1 MENGEYPFYE
11 SIRTV
16 LQLPVPDEEKKAQLE
31 KMGVASTMLNAI
43 HLQMSEKA
51 AAGDVQAAKYLR
63 DTAAVPAGTKDAAG
77 EIPEGFDLSALT
89 DDQLRAIAAKAS
101 AGEL

>member
-1 MENGEYPFYE
+1 MENGECPFYE
-11 SIRTV
+11 SICAV

-31 KMGVASTMLNAI
+31 RMGVENTMLNAI
-43 HLQMSEKA
+43 HLQLSEKA

-63 DTAAVPAGTKDAAG
+63 DTAIPPACTKEELQ

-89 DDQLRAIAAKAS
+89 DDELRAIAARS
-101 AGEL
+101 ARKP